1 VRYFNKDLII
11 RVVVRYNMKTANAA
25 ILDLSSLP
33 EQARQEVTDFY
44 LFLKKKYRVHTAK
57 RSSLNDTSVRVLADD
72 GFVGIWKDRTNMND
86 AAGWVREQRESAWSR
101 HE

>member
-1 VRYFNKDLII
+1 
-11 RVVVRYNMKTANAA
+11 MKTANAT

-44 LFLKKKYRVHTAK
+44 KFLKKKYRVQATGRGKQKDIRAQAL
-57 RSSLNDTSVRVLADD
+57 SDV
-72 GFVGIWKDRTNMND
+72 GFVGMWKDRTDMGD

-101 HE
+101 HEQ

>member
-1 VRYFNKDLII
+1 
-11 RVVVRYNMKTANAA
+11 MKTANAA

-44 LFLKKKYRVHTAK
+44 LFLKKKYHVHTAGK
-57 RSSLNDTSVRVLADD
+57 RALDNKSAQTLSED
-72 GFVGIWKDRTNMND
+72 GFVGIWKDRADMDD